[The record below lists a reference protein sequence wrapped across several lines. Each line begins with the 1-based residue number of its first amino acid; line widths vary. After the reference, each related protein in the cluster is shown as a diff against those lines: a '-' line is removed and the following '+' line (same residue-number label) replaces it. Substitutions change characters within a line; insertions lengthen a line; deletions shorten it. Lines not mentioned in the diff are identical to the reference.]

1 MEPNYS
7 EYSTLELED
16 ALADVDKNAFPER
29 VERIESELRARQIT
43 EQSTSNKVSDKQ
55 EDISGST
62 LEAAPRMLR
71 LVNHILDALV
81 VFIFAFVASFIMSL
95 IGLGH
100 VMEMLFELPDIVFG
114 LLMYLIYY
122 VPLEAITGKS
132 VGKHFTKTKVVNL
145 SGEKPDIYQIAG
157 RTFARMIPFEP
168 LSIFRSSRDCW
179 HDSLANT
186 KVVLEDDEQKHKSLK
201 D

>member
-7 EYSTLELED
+7 EYSTIELED
-16 ALADVDKNAFPER
+16 ALADVDKDAFPER
-29 VERIESELRARQIT
+29 VERIESELIT
-43 EQSTSNKVSDKQ
+43 EQSTSIEVSDKQ

-122 VPLEAITGKS
+122 VPLEAITGNS